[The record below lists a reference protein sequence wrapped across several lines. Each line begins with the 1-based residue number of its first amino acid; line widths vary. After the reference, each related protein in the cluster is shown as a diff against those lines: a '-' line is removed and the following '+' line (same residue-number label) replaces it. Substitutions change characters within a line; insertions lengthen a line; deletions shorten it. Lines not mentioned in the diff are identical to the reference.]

1 MRSLLLLVGTDY
13 SRVWARLVKAAARR
27 RAQQVGLNFNLR
39 GCSLFQNFSLVG
51 VGVGPM
57 GVGDGL
63 GIGTIGVG
71 LGPGP
76 GLGTKGGGGLGIGP
90 IG

>member
-1 MRSLLLLVGTDY
+1 MRSLLLLVGMDY
-13 SRVWARLVKAAARR
+13 SRVWARLVKAARR

-39 GCSLFQNFSLVG
+39 GCFLFQNFSLVG
-51 VGVGPM
+51 AGVGPM

-63 GIGTIGVG
+63 RIGTIGV
-71 LGPGP
+71 GPGP